1 MTINIPGEGTLL
13 EHLEAL
19 RITVWRCVLAIC
31 VALIPAL
38 YFSADILALM
48 VRFVCPDGL
57 KMHYFSPFEPL
68 FVQLNIGLAA
78 AIVLASPVIFWQF
91 AAFIAPGL
99 YQHEK
104 KALGGFCLFALL
116 LALCGAGLG
125 FFFIIPQVMIFSM
138 SFATAELQPVIGL
151 GNFLKMVVWMLI
163 GFVLVF
169 ELPVFLLIPI
179 RAGLLRVD
187 TVKKFR
193 YLFVTGIFLIAALLT
208 PPDVI
213 SQLSLGIPG
222 WLLFELTLLIAS
234 KVQKKA
240 DERELDESGDDD
252 DDDDDMQSPASAEKP
267 AVSKHN
273 ERSRL
278 ASRSRRIRKL

>member
-1 MTINIPGEGTLL
+1 
-13 EHLEAL
+13 
-19 RITVWRCVLAIC
+19 
-31 VALIPAL
+31 
-38 YFSADILALM
+38 M
-48 VRFVCPDGL
+48 V
-57 KMHYFSPFEPL
+57 
-68 FVQLNIGLAA
+68 
-78 AIVLASPVIFWQF
+78 
-91 AAFIAPGL
+91 
-99 YQHEK
+99 
-104 KALGGFCLFALL
+104 
-116 LALCGAGLG
+116 
-125 FFFIIPQVMIFSM
+125 FSM

-151 GNFLKMVVWMLI
+151 GNFLKMIVWMLI

-179 RAGLLRVD
+179 RTGLLRVD

-234 KVQKKA
+234 QVQKKA
-240 DERELDESGDDD
+240 EEQEETEDDEDDT
-252 DDDDDMQSPASAEKP
+252 SPPPPAEPP
-267 AVSKHN
+267 AVSMHN

-278 ASRSRRIRKL
+278 ALRSRRIRKL

>member
-1 MTINIPGEGTLL
+1 MTNSYSGESTLL

-19 RITVWRCVLAIC
+19 RVTVWRCVLAVC

-48 VRFVCPDGL
+48 VRSVCPAGL

-78 AIVLASPVIFWQF
+78 AVVLASPVIFRQF

-104 KALGGFCLFALL
+104 KALSVFCFLALL
-116 LALCGAGLG
+116 LALSGAGLG
-125 FFFIIPQVMIFSM
+125 FFFIIPQVMVFSM
-138 SFATAELQPVIGL
+138 SFATAELQPIIGL

-213 SQLSLGIPG
+213 SQLSLGVPG

-240 DERELDESGDDD
+240 EEQEEETEDDD
-252 DDDDDMQSPASAEKP
+252 DDTSPPSPAEQP

>member
-1 MTINIPGEGTLL
+1 
-13 EHLEAL
+13 
-19 RITVWRCVLAIC
+19 
-31 VALIPAL
+31 
-38 YFSADILALM
+38 
-48 VRFVCPDGL
+48 
-57 KMHYFSPFEPL
+57 
-68 FVQLNIGLAA
+68 
-78 AIVLASPVIFWQF
+78 
-91 AAFIAPGL
+91 
-99 YQHEK
+99 
-104 KALGGFCLFALL
+104 
-116 LALCGAGLG
+116 
-125 FFFIIPQVMIFSM
+125 M

-151 GNFLKMVVWMLI
+151 GNFLKMIVWMLI

-240 DERELDESGDDD
+240 EEPEVDDEEEDDD
-252 DDDDDMQSPASAEKP
+252 TTPSAPPPAERP
-267 AVSKHN
+267 AVSKHD
-273 ERSRL
+273 ERRRL